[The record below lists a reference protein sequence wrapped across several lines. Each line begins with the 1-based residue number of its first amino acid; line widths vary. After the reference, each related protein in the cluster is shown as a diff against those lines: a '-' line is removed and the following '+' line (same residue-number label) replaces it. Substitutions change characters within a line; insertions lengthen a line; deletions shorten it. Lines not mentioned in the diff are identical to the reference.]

1 MSPRNLGWPVE
12 RVDCGPWLGTQRL
25 GEWGPRNAHWPSG
38 KTSTKRLTDS
48 IVWKTFMPIVYLY
61 TRSRRNYFVF
71 SLSLEDTRSSI
82 PGPSPPPLL
91 SIATTSPEV
100 VSSGCSVP
108 RRGTEGEERTGTKI
122 LFRVLISLAAAYY
135 RKLQSLSGV
144 INCGEIYRRFFQ
156 SEKSE
161 SQFFKFHIL
170 TILLLFSRNIRKTL
184 QSNSFQI
191 LIAC

>member
-1 MSPRNLGWPVE
+1 MCTYTLVAEGIISYSLFLSKTLDPQYPV
-12 RVDCGPWLGTQRL
+12 P
-25 GEWGPRNAHWPSG
+25 
-38 KTSTKRLTDS
+38 
-48 IVWKTFMPIVYLY
+48 
-61 TRSRRNYFVF
+61 
-71 SLSLEDTRSSI
+71 
-82 PGPSPPPLL
+82 PPPLL